1 MKIRFCGAARCV
13 TGSCHLITFAD
24 KSILVDCGMRQGA
37 DTKTGLPEGE
47 FPFDPASLNAVLI
60 THAHIDHT
68 GLLPLLVKRGFKGSI
83 VATSATA
90 ELCSIM
96 LPDSGHIQEQEAEY
110 QSRKNER
117 AGKPPVEPLYTAQ
130 DAVACMKYFKGVGY
144 NETVPVTDGA
154 AVRFTDVGHL
164 LGSAAIE
171 LWVEENGKKA
181 SVVFSGDV
189 GRDDRPII
197 NDPESVEGAD
207 YLLLEATYGD
217 RNHEASTDD
226 EKKAQFA
233 NALRPA
239 IARGG
244 NIVIPSFAIGRTQ
257 EILFYIKRMLIEGTV
272 PGLEKVPVYID
283 SPLGIA
289 ATDIYQKCEKEFY
302 DQETKDMARD
312 GDTFSFPTLRIA
324 QTADESKAINDQR
337 GCNIIISSSG
347 MCEAGRIRHHLKH
360 NLYRADSTVIF
371 AGYQAVGT
379 LGRMLVDG
387 AEKIKLFGEE
397 IRVNATIDVLEGFS
411 GHAGKDELIEWVQ
424 EMKTRPSCIY
434 LVHGEESALS
444 SLAAALEALR
454 YTVEIPELYDEIDLS
469 SGRRKKAE
477 VVPFKPKQQE
487 QRSKKESP
495 VSIAADTNEY
505 AKHIRKRAQRITA
518 LLEQI
523 DGSPENTRL
532 LRMMEKDL
540 RLFTEKWE
548 DFFLES

>member
-197 NDPESVEGAD
+197 KDPESVEGAD

-505 AKHIRKRAQRITA
+505 AKHIRKQAQRITA

>member
-47 FPFDPASLNAVLI
+47 FPFDPASLDAVLI

-83 VATSATA
+83 YTTSATA

-130 DAVACMKYFKGVGY
+130 DAVACMKYFKGVSY
-144 NETVPVTDGA
+144 NETVTVTDGA
-154 AVRFTDVGHL
+154 SVRFTDVGHL

-181 SVVFSGDV
+181 SVLFSGDV

-197 NDPESVEGAD
+197 KDPESVDGAD

-217 RNHEASTDD
+217 RNHDASTDD

-233 NALRPA
+233 NALKLA

-257 EILFYIKRMLIEGTV
+257 EILFYIKRMLIENTV
-272 PGLEKVPVYID
+272 PGLERVPVYID

-302 DQETKDMARD
+302 DQETRDMAKD
-312 GDTFSFPTLRIA
+312 GDTFAFPTLRVA
-324 QTADESKAINDQR
+324 QTADESKAINDQK

-387 AEKIKLFGEE
+387 AEKIKIFGEE

-424 EMKTRPSCIY
+424 EMKVKPSCIY

-444 SLAAALEALR
+444 TLAAALESLQ
-454 YTVEIPELYDEIDLS
+454 YTVEIPELYDEIDLA

-477 VVPFKPKQQE
+477 VVPFKPAAQPQKD
-487 QRSKKESP
+487 KKGRP
-495 VSIAADTNEY
+495 APIAADANDY
-505 AKHIRKRAQRITA
+505 AKRIRKQAQRITA
-518 LLEQI
+518 LLEQVE
-523 DGSPENTRL
+523 GSPENATL

>member
-47 FPFDPASLNAVLI
+47 FPFDPASLDAVLI

-83 VATSATA
+83 FTTSATA

-96 LPDSGHIQEQEAEY
+96 LPDSGYIQEQEAEY

-130 DAVACMKYFKGVGY
+130 DAVACMKYFKGVSY
-144 NETVPVTDGA
+144 NETVTVTDGA
-154 AVRFTDVGHL
+154 SVRFTDVGHL

-181 SVVFSGDV
+181 SVLFSGDV

-197 NDPESVEGAD
+197 KDPESVDGAD

-217 RNHEASTDD
+217 RNHDASTDD

-233 NALRPA
+233 NALKLA

-257 EILFYIKRMLIEGTV
+257 EILFYIKRMLIENTV
-272 PGLEKVPVYID
+272 PGLERVPVYID

-302 DQETKDMARD
+302 DQETRDMAKD
-312 GDTFSFPTLRIA
+312 GDTFAFPTLRVA
-324 QTADESKAINDQR
+324 QTADESKAINDQK

-387 AEKIKLFGEE
+387 AEKIKIFGEE

-424 EMKTRPSCIY
+424 EMKVKPSCIY

-444 SLAAALEALR
+444 TLAAALESLQ
-454 YTVEIPELYDEIDLS
+454 YTVEIPELYDEIDLA

-477 VVPFKPKQQE
+477 VVPFKPAAQPRKD
-487 QRSKKESP
+487 KKGRP
-495 VSIAADTNEY
+495 APIAADANDY
-505 AKHIRKRAQRITA
+505 AKRIRKQAQRITA
-518 LLEQI
+518 LLEQVE
-523 DGSPENTRL
+523 GSPENATL

>member
-197 NDPESVEGAD
+197 KDPESVEGAD

-257 EILFYIKRMLIEGTV
+257 EILFYIKRLLIEGTV

-505 AKHIRKRAQRITA
+505 AKHIRKQAQRITA